1 VVFVFFKKLKNQTL
15 IFLLALFIIP
25 QTLFAYSDKIIV
37 GGDTVGIK
45 LNTNGILIVGSY
57 DINGHNSLVEAGLK
71 SGDVISSINDI
82 SVSKVE
88 DMVDIIGKCNC
99 TNLKV
104 SYIRDNKSSKTTLPL
119 YEDNGVLKTGLYV
132 KDGVSGVGTLTFI
145 DPETKL
151 FGVLGHEIA
160 DINSGNIINIK
171 DGIIFESKITGITR
185 SSEGNP
191 GEKNALLYSDKVN
204 GEIYENTNKG
214 IFGKYTGNIDS
225 NKLYTVGTIDDI
237 NIGEAKILTVL
248 DDRNIEDFT
257 IKITS
262 VNKTKDKLKNI
273 QFEITDKKLLN
284 KTNGIVQGM
293 SGSPIIQG
301 DYIIGAVTH
310 VVVND
315 PKRGYGILITN
326 MLEEAE
332 N

>member
-1 VVFVFFKKLKNQTL
+1 MFFKKLKNKTL
-15 IFLLALFIIP
+15 IFLLTIFIIP
-25 QTLFAYSDKIIV
+25 QTILAYSNEIIA
-37 GGDTVGIK
+37 GGDTVGIR

-57 DINGHNSLVEAGLK
+57 EINGHNSLVEAGLK
-71 SGDVISSINDI
+71 SGDIISQINDN
-82 SVSKVE
+82 KVQTVE
-88 DMVDIIGKCNC
+88 QMVDIIGKCNC
-99 TNLKV
+99 NNLKV
-104 SYIRDNKSSKTTLPL
+104 SYLRDYKTNITTLPL

-132 KDGVSGVGTLTFI
+132 KDSISGVGTLTFI
-145 DPETKL
+145 DPKTKF

-160 DINSGNIINIK
+160 DSNTGEIINIK
-171 DGIIFESKITGITR
+171 DGIIFDSKITGITR
-185 SSEGNP
+185 SSEGKP

-214 IFGKYTGNIDS
+214 IFGKYTSDIEDF
-225 NKLYTVGTIDDI
+225 KLYKVANIDDI
-237 NIGEAKILTVL
+237 KIDDAKILTVL
-248 DDRNIEDFT
+248 DGTEVGEFS

-262 VNKTKDKLKNI
+262 AKETNDKLKNI
-273 QFEITDKKLLN
+273 QFEITDKDLLD

-301 DYIIGAVTH
+301 DYIVGAVTH

-315 PKRGYGILITN
+315 PHKGYGIFITN